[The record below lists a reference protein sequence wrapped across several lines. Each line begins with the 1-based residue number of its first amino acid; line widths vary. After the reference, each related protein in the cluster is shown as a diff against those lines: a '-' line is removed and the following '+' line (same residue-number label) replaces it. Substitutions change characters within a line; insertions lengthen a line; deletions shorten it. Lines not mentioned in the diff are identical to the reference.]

1 MTFSRSWRF
10 APESTPT
17 RCDSASR
24 MRSSSSE
31 CARSPLVSA
40 LTPSTDRV
48 AFDARC
54 RSQSAGAKTI
64 WKGRIG
70 GATRSAT
77 RSVKRIAKDFGASSP
92 TTMCRKVMVANA
104 TAIEV
109 FSITRADS
117 MPSAPKAG
125 ARRCA
130 KAGSPIQ
137 PRPRL
142 VSVIPSCVAER
153 KTSRRRWSAAARRAC
168 QWPSAAR
175 ASTRV
180 ARTRTMANS
189 AATKKAFTTTRPRAT
204 ATSRGSETIRGG
216 RKPAAGMLEE
226 RCQGR
231 QAPVHDTRTGRV
243 YARPG
248 KAETAAG
255 GGSRMRRGV
264 AVGMG
269 CALVLAGVAAAQA
282 RGEREL
288 TNDDLRAE
296 MAKNS
301 ALAVY
306 VKRNG
311 MPDVAEAHFLADEPP
326 WDDHEVTLYY
336 LDAHKEVGCARAWIL
351 GKPEIQIKRYERPL
365 TDEQVAALASR
376 AKARAKQAPAAA
388 PDAPAAP
395 GEAAA
400 PAGAEQTASLAPDER
415 AEHAAARAED
425 AAGRVEAAAD
435 PAERA
440 ADRADAIAD
449 KATRAFHRGV
459 RK

>member
-10 APESTPT
+10 APESAPT

-54 RSQSAGAKTI
+54 RSQSAGANRI
-64 WKGRIG
+64 WKRRIG
-70 GATRSAT
+70 GAVRRAT

-92 TTMCRKVMVANA
+92 TTMCRKVIVAKA
-104 TAIEV
+104 TAIDV

-117 MPSAPKAG
+117 MPSAAKTG

-142 VSVIPSCVAER
+142 VSVIPSWVAER
-153 KTSRRRWSAAARRAC
+153 KTSRRRCSVAARRAC

-189 AATKKAFTTTRPRAT
+189 AATKKAFTTTRPRAS
-204 ATSRGSETIRGG
+204 ATSRGSETMRSG
-216 RKPAAGMLEE
+216 REPAAKMLEE
-226 RCQGR
+226 RRPGR
-231 QAPVHDTRTGRV
+231 QAPVHDTRAGRV
-243 YARPG
+243 YAARG
-248 KAETAAG
+248 KADDAAG
-255 GGSRMRRGV
+255 GGRMRRAV

-269 CALVLAGVAAAQA
+269 CGLLFAGVVAAHA
-282 RGEREL
+282 RGDREL
-288 TNDDLRAE
+288 TNGELRAE

-301 ALAVY
+301 AMAAY

-311 MPDVAEAHFLADEPP
+311 EPDVAESHFLADEPP
-326 WDDHEVTLYY
+326 WDDHEVTLYD
-336 LDAHKEVGCARAWIL
+336 LDARKEIGFARAWIL

-395 GEAAA
+395 GESAA

-435 PAERA
+435 SAEHA
-440 ADRADAIAD
+440 ADRAEAIAD

>member
-10 APESTPT
+10 APESAPT

-64 WKGRIG
+64 WKRRIG

-153 KTSRRRWSAAARRAC
+153 KTSRRRWSVAARRAC

-189 AATKKAFTTTRPRAT
+189 AATKKAFTTTRPRAS
-204 ATSRGSETIRGG
+204 ATSRGSETIGSG
-216 RKPAAGMLEE
+216 REPAAGML
-226 RCQGR
+226 
-231 QAPVHDTRTGRV
+231 APVHDTRAGCV
-243 YARPG
+243 YAARG
-248 KAETAAG
+248 KADNAAG

-269 CALVLAGVAAAQA
+269 CALLLAGAVAAHA
-282 RGEREL
+282 RGDREL
-288 TNDDLRAE
+288 TNGELRAE

-301 ALAVY
+301 TLAAY

-311 MPDVAEAHFLADEPP
+311 EPDVAESHFLADEPP

-336 LDAHKEVGCARAWIL
+336 LDARKEIGFARAWVL
-351 GKPEIQIKRYERPL
+351 GRPEIQIKRYERPL
-365 TDEQVAALASR
+365 TDAQVAALASR

-388 PDAPAAP
+388 PDAP
-395 GEAAA
+395 GEAAV
-400 PAGAEQTASLAPDER
+400 PASAEQTASLSPDER
-415 AEHAAARAED
+415 AERSAARAED
-425 AAGRVEAAAD
+425 AAGRVEAAAESAEHA
-435 PAERA
+435 AERA
-440 ADRADAIAD
+440 EAIAE
-449 KATRAFHRGV
+449 KATRAFHHGV

>member
-1 MTFSRSWRF
+1 MTFSRSWRL
-10 APESTPT
+10 APESAPT

-40 LTPSTDRV
+40 LTPST
-48 AFDARC
+48 
-54 RSQSAGAKTI
+54 
-64 WKGRIG
+64 
-70 GATRSAT
+70 
-77 RSVKRIAKDFGASSP
+77 
-92 TTMCRKVMVANA
+92 
-104 TAIEV
+104 
-109 FSITRADS
+109 
-117 MPSAPKAG
+117 
-125 ARRCA
+125 
-130 KAGSPIQ
+130 
-137 PRPRL
+137 
-142 VSVIPSCVAER
+142 VAER
-153 KTSRRRWSAAARRAC
+153 KTSRRRWSAAARRAR

-216 RKPAAGMLEE
+216 REPAAGMLEE

-336 LDAHKEVGCARAWIL
+336 LDAHKEVGFARAFIL
-351 GKPEIQIKRYERPL
+351 GSPE
-365 TDEQVAALASR
+365 V
-376 AKARAKQAPAAA
+376 
-388 PDAPAAP
+388 
-395 GEAAA
+395 
-400 PAGAEQTASLAPDER
+400 
-415 AEHAAARAED
+415 H
-425 AAGRVEAAAD
+425 
-435 PAERA
+435 
-440 ADRADAIAD
+440 
-449 KATRAFHRGV
+449 
-459 RK
+459 

>member
-10 APESTPT
+10 APESAPT

-54 RSQSAGAKTI
+54 RSQSAGANRI
-64 WKGRIG
+64 WKRRIG
-70 GATRSAT
+70 GAVRRAT

-92 TTMCRKVMVANA
+92 TTMCRNVMVANA

-109 FSITRADS
+109 FPITRADS
-117 MPSAPKAG
+117 MPSAAKTG

-137 PRPRL
+137 PRSRL
-142 VSVIPSCVAER
+142 VSVIPSWVAER
-153 KTSRRRWSAAARRAC
+153 KTSRRRWSVAARRAC

-175 ASTRV
+175 ASIRV

-189 AATKKAFTTTRPRAT
+189 AATKKAFTTTRPRAS
-204 ATSRGSETIRGG
+204 ATSRGSETIRSG
-216 RKPAAGMLEE
+216 REPAARMLEE
-226 RCQGR
+226 RRPGR
-231 QAPVHDTRTGRV
+231 QAPVHDTRAGHV
-243 YARPG
+243 YAARG
-248 KAETAAG
+248 KAENAAG
-255 GGSRMRRGV
+255 GGSRMLRGV

-269 CALVLAGVAAAQA
+269 CALLFAGVVAAHA
-282 RGEREL
+282 RGDREL
-288 TNDDLRAE
+288 TDGELRAE
-296 MAKNS
+296 MSRNS

-311 MPDVAEAHFLADEPP
+311 LPDVAEAHFLADEPP

-336 LDAHKEVGCARAWIL
+336 LGARKEIGFARAFIL
-351 GKPEIQIKRYERPL
+351 GSPEVHMKRYVRPL

-376 AKARAKQAPAAA
+376 AKARAKQRS
-388 PDAPAAP
+388 
-395 GEAAA
+395 E
-400 PAGAEQTASLAPDER
+400 ER
-415 AEHAAARAED
+415 
-425 AAGRVEAAAD
+425 RVGKECRSRWS
-435 PAERA
+435 PY
-440 ADRADAIAD
+440 
-449 KATRAFHRGV
+449 H
-459 RK
+459 

>member
-10 APESTPT
+10 APESAPT

-40 LTPSTDRV
+40 LTPSTERV
-48 AFDARC
+48 AFDARW

-64 WKGRIG
+64 WKRRIG

-142 VSVIPSCVAER
+142 VSVIPSWVAER
-153 KTSRRRWSAAARRAC
+153 KTSRRRCSVAARRAC

-189 AATKKAFTTTRPRAT
+189 AATKKAFTTTRPRAS
-204 ATSRGSETIRGG
+204 ATSRGSETIGSG
-216 RKPAAGMLEE
+216 REPAAGMLEE
-226 RCQGR
+226 RCPGR
-231 QAPVHDTRTGRV
+231 QAPVHDTRAGRV
-243 YARPG
+243 YAARG
-248 KAETAAG
+248 KADNAAG

-269 CALVLAGVAAAQA
+269 CALLLAGVVAVHA
-282 RGEREL
+282 RGDREL
-288 TNDDLRAE
+288 TDGELRAE

-301 ALAVY
+301 AMAAY

-311 MPDVAEAHFLADEPP
+311 EPDVAESHFLADEPP

-336 LDAHKEVGCARAWIL
+336 LDARKEIGFARAWIL

-365 TDEQVAALASR
+365 TDEQVAALARRSSASTWPASAAPTSRSR
-376 AKARAKQAPAAA
+376 AATSVSAVRRATSGSGTCSRPTIRRWSAGGSSARSISGAA
-388 PDAPAAP
+388 
-395 GEAAA
+395 
-400 PAGAEQTASLAPDER
+400 SVR
-415 AEHAAARAED
+415 AAARGSA
-425 AAGRVEAAAD
+425 
-435 PAERA
+435 
-440 ADRADAIAD
+440 AIARP
-449 KATRAFHRGV
+449 AGCSASWV
-459 RK
+459 RTV

>member
-64 WKGRIG
+64 WKRRIG

-142 VSVIPSCVAER
+142 VSGIPSCVAER
-153 KTSRRRWSAAARRAC
+153 KTSRRRWSVAARRAC

-189 AATKKAFTTTRPRAT
+189 AATKKACTTTRPRAS
-204 ATSRGSETIRGG
+204 ATSRGSETIHSG
-216 RKPAAGMLEE
+216 RKPAARMLEE

-231 QAPVHDTRTGRV
+231 QAPVHDTRAGRV
-243 YARPG
+243 YAAPG

-288 TNDDLRAE
+288 TNDELRAE
-296 MAKNS
+296 MARNS

-311 MPDVAEAHFLADEPP
+311 VPDVAEAHFLADEPP

-336 LDAHKEVGCARAWIL
+336 LDARKEVGFARAFIL
-351 GKPEIQIKRYERPL
+351 GSPEIHMKRYVRPL

-376 AKARAKQAPAAA
+376 AKARGQQAPAA
-388 PDAPAAP
+388 APAAP

-400 PAGAEQTASLAPDER
+400 PAGAEQTASLSPDER
-415 AEHAAARAED
+415 AERSAARAED

-435 PAERA
+435 SAEHA
-440 ADRADAIAD
+440 ADRAEAIAA